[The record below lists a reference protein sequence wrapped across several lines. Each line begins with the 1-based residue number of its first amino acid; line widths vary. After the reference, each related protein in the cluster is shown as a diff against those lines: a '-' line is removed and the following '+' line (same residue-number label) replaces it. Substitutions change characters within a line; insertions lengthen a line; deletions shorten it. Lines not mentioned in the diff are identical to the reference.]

1 MGVIKLNKIT
11 QSQISAKG
19 VQALADRPNASAQ
32 YGVGG
37 LSSTQLKLWFDK
49 LASFLADKIN
59 ELQNTLADESA
70 AQYIRV
76 VLDSVGVT
84 TLQDLVDSFASGK
97 FAEDLLM
104 LKSSASATVR
114 DNIQSIVF
122 SIAQDISALYEK
134 AATLREESGAR
145 TELTFSASTSNLVF
159 TLYNTENEV
168 LSSHTI
174 NLKVTTERIV
184 DAAVTTPK
192 INDRAVTASKIAV
205 GNVNT
210 EHISNNAVTEGKILD
225 GNVTTP
231 KIKERAVTTSKIAL
245 GGITEAELASGSV
258 TTGKIKD
265 AAVTGGKI
273 AAGSITNEKL
283 SSVVQ
288 NRILSLE
295 GNAFVDIVYDTDT
308 GVLTFTSTNGSS
320 KSVDLPLEL
329 IVSDRSYFDDTEGAE
344 AAVLVLANGSE
355 IRIPIDSMT
364 SRLVNYMNGIRE
376 KMFDLQEAPPLAS
389 LSAALT
395 LTTPTLAQL
404 AALN

>member
-104 LKSSASATVR
+104 LKSSASATER

-184 DAAVTTPK
+184 DA
-192 INDRAVTASKIAV
+192 
-205 GNVNT
+205 
-210 EHISNNAVTEGKILD
+210 
-225 GNVTTP
+225 
-231 KIKERAVTTSKIAL
+231 AVTTSKIAL